1 MGDSEAAH
9 QQAILAARSSY
20 SRLVAYLASRSGD
33 VAGAEDAL
41 GDAFRAALETWP
53 ARGVPEKPEAWLLT
67 AARNRLRDAAR
78 HQTVRSAA
86 ATTLRA
92 LGEEAAARAAANSFP
107 DERLKLLFICAHPA
121 IDAGARTP
129 LMLQTVLGLNAAR
142 IGSAFLVAP
151 ATMGRRLVRAK
162 AKIRD
167 ARIAFGVPDREELP
181 ERLDAVLDA
190 IYAAYGTGW
199 EDAAG
204 ADPRR
209 RGLADEAIWLARLV
223 AELLPDEAEA
233 HGLLALMLFCEARRP
248 ARRGADGGYVAL
260 SAQNVALWDGAMIE
274 GAKAA
279 LAAAAAQQR
288 LGRYQLEAAIQSLHA
303 RRRENQ
309 PVNWQAVADLYA
321 SLVTMAPTVGALT
334 GRAAA
339 LAHAGGAAAG
349 LAALD
354 AIDNERVSTYQPYW
368 AVRADVLS
376 RLGRA
381 KEAAVAYTRAIGL
394 TEDGAARAY
403 LQKKESSLKL
413 KGGGCEDG

>member
-1 MGDSEAAH
+1 MTDGDDEISH
-9 QQAILAARSSY
+9 QAVLAARSSY
-20 SRLVAYLASRSGD
+20 SRLVAYLASRTGD

-53 ARGVPEKPEAWLLT
+53 ARGVPDKPEAWLLT
-67 AARNRLRDAAR
+67 AARNRLADAAR
-78 HQTVRSAA
+78 HQSVRSAA
-86 ATTLRA
+86 AATLKT
-92 LGEEAAARAAANSFP
+92 LSGEAVERAAETSFP

-121 IDAGARTP
+121 IDRAARTP

-151 ATMGRRLVRAK
+151 AAMGRRLVRAK

-167 ARIAFGVPDREELP
+167 ARIAFAVPDYGELP

-223 AELLPDEAEA
+223 TQLLPDEAEA

-248 ARRGADGGYVAL
+248 ARRSVDGGYVAL
-260 SAQNVALWDGAMIE
+260 SDQDVELWDAAMIDD
-274 GAKAA
+274 AKQALGIAA
-279 LAAAAAQQR
+279 SYER

-303 RRRENQ
+303 RRREGQ
-309 PVNWQAVADLYA
+309 PVNWRAIADLYT
-321 SLVTMAPTVGALT
+321 SLVTLAPTVGALT

-339 LAHAGGAAAG
+339 IVEADGVPAG

-354 AIDNERVSTYQPYW
+354 AIDGGRVSAYQPYW
-368 AVRADVLS
+368 AVRADVLGK
-376 RLGRA
+376 LGRVA
-381 KEAAVAYTRAIGL
+381 EAQDAYTRALGL
-394 TEDGAARAY
+394 TEDGVVRAY
-403 LQKKESSLKL
+403 LQKRAAQH
-413 KGGGCEDG
+413 DG